1 MNVKS
6 YEDTLAFLSSY
17 VRPAAETEIR
27 KLSDALGFVLAENLI
42 SNLDLPRF
50 NNAAM
55 DGWAFGSENIQPES
69 FTLTCVGSA
78 FAGYPYEGKLRPGEC
93 IRIMTGAEVPEGADT
108 VVKQEIVTSELLS
121 PRACAKMKTYASAAK
136 KFSKALSVLKPAL
149 SFALHI

>member
-50 NNAAM
+50 NNSAM
-55 DGWAFGSENIQPES
+55 DGWAFGS
-69 FTLTCVGSA
+69 
-78 FAGYPYEGKLRPGEC
+78 
-93 IRIMTGAEVPEGADT
+93 
-108 VVKQEIVTSELLS
+108 
-121 PRACAKMKTYASAAK
+121 
-136 KFSKALSVLKPAL
+136 
-149 SFALHI
+149 

>member
-50 NNAAM
+50 NNSAM

-78 FAGYPYEGKLRPGEC
+78 FAGHPYEGKLPEKSKCC
-93 IRIMTGAEVPEGADT
+93 ILI
-108 VVKQEIVTSELLS
+108 
-121 PRACAKMKTYASAAK
+121 
-136 KFSKALSVLKPAL
+136 
-149 SFALHI
+149 